1 MSTYFTG
8 VMSKKSTPSE
18 VATDIKSKFDMWYND
33 LDELRD
39 KASNYRKYYRGIPD
53 KLPEWSHPDSPNYF
67 VPYLETLVDT
77 ITAKF
82 FLSLFAHDPIIRY
95 NALDRKSVLPTRVT
109 ERIIHYYLNHRTP
122 NVLTHLY
129 LWVVDAILQG
139 YGFLYVYWDK
149 QTSGKTVS
157 VPVPEEI
164 EAELPEE
171 EMFIPEGEAIPGPEG
186 EIPGPEG
193 EIPPPI
199 DIEEELVKSQVQER
213 TTYEGFQFSVLD
225 VDDIAAD
232 FNESDINKTPVIVRE
247 YINPEVYLERMDSMD
262 YEPLDEDQI
271 EGAIVDY
278 RGPTPASDDRD
289 ESETQI
295 RQKLELLHYY
305 GKGYLSGEDDD
316 KLQDLKVTVLC
327 NTTDPDQP
335 QMTVKKT
342 SLGFK
347 PLCVIRFKPEKNRM
361 DGRGVGDQCY
371 DLNTELNIN
380 FNSRILNT
388 SQALHRMYI
397 IGINA
402 GLRDKSQLISRPG
415 GTVEVENINEI
426 REMNHPP
433 LQPEAFA
440 HTRETI
446 GYMEDVTAAQDIIQ
460 GKTSRQEL
468 ATTAT
473 LKDSN
478 AKQRLELHIFRM
490 AKEGLSQL
498 GDLLRVMLIEMHDP
512 NDELTAILTKDEI
525 EKFGP
530 QLTNEEGGQS
540 LVDEEG
546 FMQVKVADLDGA
558 MYADTEVS
566 ATDGDKRSVR
576 QEMIQLLQMILQ
588 LMPNGNPT
596 GEVTDEGKMVVEK
609 VNVSRWIRELF
620 RLWGRVD
627 FKDFVQRLEVPIP
640 PEVQQQTAG
649 QQQPVSGQTEP
660 PGSAVPPPAQEMQAM
675 LDAVDQ
681 RMTTGGE

>member
-1 MSTYFTG
+1 
-8 VMSKKSTPSE
+8 MSKKSTPSE
-18 VATDIKSKFDMWYND
+18 VATDIKSKFDTWYND
-33 LDELRD
+33 LDEQRD
-39 KASNYRKYYRGIPD
+39 KAADYRKYYRGIAQ

-67 VPYLETLVDT
+67 VPYMETLVDT
-77 ITAKF
+77 IAAKF
-82 FLSLFAHDPIIRY
+82 FLSLFAHDPVIRY
-95 NALDRKSVLPTRVT
+95 NALNRESVLPTKIT

-157 VPVPEEI
+157 EPIPEEI
-164 EAELPEE
+164 EDIL
-171 EMFIPEGEAIPGPEG
+171 PEGEMPE
-186 EIPGPEG
+186 EVT
-193 EIPPPI
+193 
-199 DIEEELVKSQVQER
+199 IEEEELIQDRVQER

-225 VDDIAAD
+225 IDDVAAD

-247 YINPEVYLERMDSMD
+247 YINPEVYLERMESMD
-262 YEPLDEDQI
+262 YEPLDEEQI

-278 RGPTPASDDRD
+278 RGPSPASDDR
-289 ESETQI
+289 ENAETQI

-305 GKGYLSGEDDD
+305 GKGYLTGEADD

-327 NTTDPDQP
+327 NTADPEQP
-335 QMTVKKT
+335 QITVAKT

-347 PLCVIRFKPEKNRM
+347 PLCIIRFKPEKNRM

-388 SQALHRMYI
+388 SQALHRMYL

-415 GTVEVENINEI
+415 GTIEVENINEV

-478 AKQRLELHIFRM
+478 AKQRLELHIYRM

-530 QLTNEEGGQS
+530 QLTNGEGQN

-546 FMQVKVADLDGA
+546 FMQVRVADLDGA

-566 ATDGDKRSVR
+566 ATDGDKRAVR

-596 GEVTDEGKMVVEK
+596 GEVTDDGKMVIEK
-609 VNVSRWIRELF
+609 VNISRWIRELF

-627 FKDFVQRLEVPIP
+627 FKDFIQRLEVPIP
-640 PEVQQQTAG
+640 PEVQQQVSG
-649 QQQPVSGQTEP
+649 QQQPMSGQTEP
-660 PGSAVPPPAQEMQAM
+660 PGAAVPPPAQEMQAM
-675 LDAVDQ
+675 IDAVDQ